1 MLLSLFRHRLRDA
14 QTLAL
19 LGLLLRSNSA
29 VYQTEAAAQV
39 LGLAHDPLPPGCGL
53 PIGSYVSQW
62 SGLLYFDGLDHFVKR
77 TLKVPGYLR
86 YMDDFS
92 LFTDDREQ
100 LLSARTQIAEWL
112 LRERGLTLGRKR
124 WEVFDTR
131 DPTRFVGYR
140 VSRAGV
146 APGPKVK
153 RRLRKRLRAA
163 AARGTDSLAR
173 SIASYRGV
181 FLF

>member
-86 YMDDFS
+86 YMDDCALFS
-92 LFTDDREQ
+92 DDPAELER
-100 LLSARTQIAEWL
+100 SRDAIAAWL
-112 LRERGLTLGRKR
+112 RVERGLCLNPRR
-124 WEVFDTR
+124 LAVRPCSEAVL
-131 DPTRFVGYR
+131 FVGMR
-140 VSRAGV
+140 IDRAGLS
-146 APGPKVK
+146 PGPKVE
-153 RRLRKRLRAA
+153 
-163 AARGTDSLAR
+163 
-173 SIASYRGV
+173 
-181 FLF
+181 